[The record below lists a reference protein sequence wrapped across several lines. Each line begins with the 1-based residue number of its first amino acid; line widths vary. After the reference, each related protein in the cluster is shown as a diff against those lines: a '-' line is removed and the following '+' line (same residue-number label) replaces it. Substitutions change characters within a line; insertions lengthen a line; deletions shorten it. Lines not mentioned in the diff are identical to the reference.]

1 MFNYLW
7 PHRLC
12 SPWDSPGQYTGVG
25 SLSLLQVFFPTQG
38 SNPGLPHCRRILYQ
52 LSHKESPRILEWVS
66 LLQWI
71 FPLQELNWGL
81 LYCRR
86 ILYQL
91 SHQESPA
98 GDPGSIHGLGRSPE
112 KGNGNP
118 LHYSYLEN
126 IMGRGSL
133 QAAVHEAAI
142 VWHNLATK
150 PPPPR
155 IGIAASYNDSIC
167 SFFFFFFFKKFPTV
181 FHCGL
186 TNLHFHQQYRS
197 VPFSP
202 HPIQHLLFADN

>member
-1 MFNYLW
+1 MEQLQPQRWALCPVRESESCSIVSSSLQPHCLFNLW
-7 PHRLC
+7 N
-12 SPWDSPGQYTGVG
+12 SPGQNTEG
-25 SLSLLQVFFPTQG
+25 SLSLLQGIFPNEG
-38 SNPGLPHCRRILYQ
+38 SNPGLLHCRWIVYQ

-142 VWHNLATK
+142 V
-150 PPPPR
+150 
-155 IGIAASYNDSIC
+155 
-167 SFFFFFFFKKFPTV
+167 
-181 FHCGL
+181 
-186 TNLHFHQQYRS
+186 
-197 VPFSP
+197 
-202 HPIQHLLFADN
+202 